1 MEDVIPSLKNLSW
14 IHTHV
19 AKVSCSTRFD
29 GPCRDHSQLY
39 FRFML
44 KGGGAASVSTL
55 SIGAF
60 RGTFRISGLELCLWF
75 FSFTACFLSENT
87 PQENRGEGLEKGR
100 QLESG
105 IFMNL
110 QYFTCLVRRPA

>member
-1 MEDVIPSLKNLSW
+1 MKDVIPGLNNFSW

-29 GPCRDHSQLY
+29 GPCRDHVQFH

-44 KGGGAASVSTL
+44 KGEGAASLSIL

-60 RGTFRISGLELCLWF
+60 RGTFRTSGLGLCVWF
-75 FSFTACFLSENT
+75 FSVTACFLSENT
-87 PQENRGEGLEKGR
+87 PQENRGADLKKGATTR
-100 QLESG
+100 KQNFHKS
-105 IFMNL
+105 
-110 QYFTCLVRRPA
+110 